1 MLCLIL
7 SLVESDSNDLNIFIN
22 TNSLIYYNGLSS

>member
-22 TNSLIYYNGLSS
+22 SLTYYNGFSS